1 MRSERVARGTQ
12 SGLQFLGLSAGCLSG
27 SALSASFFVCTY
39 HGRGL
44 PNPLNMAIAVCGDHT
59 TLGSARQGYRIEAA
73 IKGTRLKMTVLLY
86 GTFQSR
92 RLQTWHSF
100 GLQPDVGSPPDAMT
114 DASGASREAH
124 WGRPQS
130 FTY

>member
-39 HGRGL
+39 HGRRL

-59 TLGSARQGYRIEAA
+59 TFGSARQGYRIEVTT
-73 IKGTRLKMTVLLY
+73 KGTRLEMTILLTVL
-86 GTFQSR
+86 FK
-92 RLQTWHSF
+92 
-100 GLQPDVGSPPDAMT
+100 VDAYKP
-114 DASGASREAH
+114 GIH
-124 WGRPQS
+124 WGYGLMLDRLRTP
-130 FTY
+130 